1 LQRRRARQA
10 REREAAAARK
20 DAEEKNGGGPSASIG
35 SGTATAGSSS
45 ELKKKFVDLTNEP
58 PPAFW
63 IDSLATGNLL
73 PRYLATYSTPT
84 QNIVYWDYEPKNWEV
99 CMVA

>member
-1 LQRRRARQA
+1 MQRRRARQA

-45 ELKKKFVDLTNEP
+45 ELKKFVDLTNEP